1 MIYVLIA
8 VLLVMLATDF
18 FLNKKSILA
27 PGCITIEVFLIG
39 SIAAAFCIKQ
49 DELYTGITIKTVL
62 IILTGILVL
71 CAGEF
76 ITNKIID
83 KNKNASSFEK
93 ISNPFNDRRAEYPAW
108 VLLIVIILLMGI
120 VVIKYRKVCEV
131 TETLG
136 IQMPILERLAI
147 MRAIVTSAT
156 FNTYGSVI
164 KVCSSF
170 SSAVSW
176 VAAFLFLYNCIKG
189 YFKAKDIGLFVI
201 IILNIFVCIL
211 STGRDFLIAILAGYL
226 LMAYALMLQNSDNK
240 LQISTIF
247 IAISIGA
254 FLAFLLLFVIV
265 GRYKEI
271 ELIKYQIFHYVG
283 SPITSLDDYL
293 NRPYVQSQYF
303 GEETLYGVYNVL
315 RKLKIYDTPA
325 HVMQLEYPDKYGICY
340 ANIYTSLR
348 RVIQD
353 YGFAGMYIYQFLCG
367 CLYTVIDRLAIS
379 HKKLVLS
386 VIAWGFVG
394 YAIVEQA
401 IEERLLT
408 VILGSNTV
416 YVWIVIIGMYLLVR
430 LYNSKKESENEQAE
444 NQKTV
449 TFI

>member
-8 VLLVMLATDF
+8 VLLVMLVTEF

-49 DELYTGITIKTVL
+49 DELYTGITTKTVW
-62 IILTGILVL
+62 IILTGILAL
-71 CAGEF
+71 CVGEF
-76 ITNKIID
+76 ITNKVID
-83 KNKNASSFEK
+83 KKKDVSSFDK
-93 ISNPFNDRRAEYPAW
+93 LSNPFNDRRAEYPMW
-108 VLLIVIILLMGI
+108 VLLIIIVFLVGI

-136 IQMPILERLAI
+136 IQMPILERLTR
-147 MRAIVTSAT
+147 MRVIVTSAT
-156 FNTYGSVI
+156 YNTYGSVI

-189 YFKAKDIGLFVI
+189 YFKIKDIGLLVI
-201 IILNIFVCIL
+201 IILNIVVCIL
-211 STGRDFLIAILAGYL
+211 STGRDFLIAISAGYL
-226 LMAYALMLQNSDNK
+226 LMAYALVLQNSDNK
-240 LQISTIF
+240 LKVSTIF
-247 IAISIGA
+247 ILISIGIL
-254 FLAFLLLFVIV
+254 LAFLLFFVIV
-265 GRYKEI
+265 GRYKDMV
-271 ELIKYQIFHYVG
+271 LIKHQIFHYMG
-283 SPITSLDDYL
+283 SPITSFDDYL
-293 NRPYVQSQYF
+293 NRPYVKSRYF

-315 RKLKIYDTPA
+315 RKLKIYDTPP
-325 HVMQLEYPDKYGICY
+325 HVLQLEYPDKSGICY

-367 CLYTVIDRLAIS
+367 CLYTVIYRLAIS
-379 HKKLVLS
+379 NKKLFLS

-408 VILGSNTV
+408 SILASNTF

-430 LYNSKKESENEQAE
+430 LYNFKKES
-444 NQKTV
+444 K
-449 TFI
+449 